1 MAVAR
6 KKTTVYLD
14 PELLR
19 SVKVLEASTGRH
31 DYEILE
37 DALRRYV
44 ATSRNEASRQALRNL
59 LGQLG
64 GQSDLSEE
72 AALDLAYSE
81 LHASRQARR
90 RGCVLRV
97 VRGHWGIG
105 GG

>member
-19 SVKVLEASTGRH
+19 SVKVLAASTGRH

-44 ATSRNEASRQALRNL
+44 ATWPNEASREALRNL
-59 LGQLG
+59 LGQLA

-72 AALDLAYSE
+72 EALDLAHSE
-81 LHASRQARR
+81 LHASRRARR
-90 RGCVLRV
+90 G
-97 VRGHWGIG
+97 
-105 GG
+105 